1 MTAPAEREVKSNRAW
16 REECETLRERNDMS
30 KEAMKQALGALVRIT
45 EVPTGA
51 ESMEDWCDCFDAI
64 SALQDAIRDA
74 KEESPRNYFLP
85 GEYIG
90 DMGNGDRRLT
100 ERIRSR
106 VGEVEVRR
114 VQFELHSYGQQ
125 ESMVRFLDATRKLNN
140 PGDTY
145 MDKLVIALDENTG
158 CYMYD
163 GQYFGFVTF

>member
-30 KEAMKQALGALVRIT
+30 KEAMKQAFKALVRIT

-51 ESMEDWCDCFDAI
+51 ESMEDWCDCYTAI
-64 SALQDAIRDA
+64 DALQDAIRDA
-74 KEESPRNYFLP
+74 KEESPRNDYLP

-90 DMGNGDRRLT
+90 DMHNGDRILT

-114 VQFELHSYGQQ
+114 VQFELHSFAQPV
-125 ESMVRFLDATRKLNN
+125 SMVRFLDATRKLHS
-140 PGDTY
+140 PDDTY
-145 MDKLVIALDENTG
+145 LNKLVIALDENTG